1 MEENKD
7 LKNENVEVKIDED
20 KISNNVFEKMKA
32 FFKGGD
38 NIEEK
43 LVNHDIS
50 DVKKIQEEFEK
61 VKTETLK
68 LQQELDALNK
78 AKSLEQKLNSLN
90 LVDEKYKK
98 VALAEIEEKGITEEE
113 FIANNPQ
120 LKKIERH
127 IDKKES
133 SNVVN
138 GTHLSEQQ
146 YKILKG
152 ILPKGSL

>member
-7 LKNENVEVKIDED
+7 LNNEDVGVKIDEE
-20 KISNNVFEKMKA
+20 KISSNVFEKMKA

-38 NIEEK
+38 IIEDK
-43 LVNHDIS
+43 TSNNDIEN
-50 DVKKIQEEFEK
+50 VRKIQEEFEK
-61 VKTETLK
+61 VRAETLK

-98 VALAEIEEKGITEEE
+98 IALAEIEEKGITEEE

-120 LKKIERH
+120 LKKIEKH
-127 IDKKES
+127 IDKNANA
-133 SNVVN
+133 NVVQ

>member
-1 MEENKD
+1 MEGNKD
-7 LKNENVEVKIDED
+7 LSNGNVDVKIDED
-20 KISNNVFEKMKA
+20 KISNSVFEKMKS

-38 NIEEK
+38 IIEQK
-43 LVNHDIS
+43 PLNTDIS
-50 DVKKIQEEFEK
+50 EVKKIQEEFEK
-61 VKTETLK
+61 VRAETLK
-68 LQQELDALNK
+68 LQQELDELNK

-98 VALAEIEEKGITEEE
+98 VALAEIEKKGITEEE

-120 LKKIERH
+120 LKKIEKH
-127 IDKKES
+127 IDTKKN

-138 GTHLSEQQ
+138 GTYLSEQQ

>member
-7 LKNENVEVKIDED
+7 LKNENVDVKIDED

-38 NIEEK
+38 IIEQKPLNTDVSE
-43 LVNHDIS
+43 
-50 DVKKIQEEFEK
+50 VKKIQEEFEK
-61 VKTETLK
+61 VRTETFK
-68 LQQELDALNK
+68 LQQELDELNK
-78 AKSLEQKLNSLN
+78 AKSLEQKLNSLT

-98 VALAEIEEKGITEEE
+98 VALVEMEEKGISEEE

-120 LKKIERH
+120 LKKIEKH
-127 IDKKES
+127 IDTKKS

>member
-7 LKNENVEVKIDED
+7 LKNEDVGVKIDEE
-20 KISNNVFEKMKA
+20 KISSNVFEKMKA

-38 NIEEK
+38 IIEDK
-43 LVNHDIS
+43 TSNNDIEN
-50 DVKKIQEEFEK
+50 VRKIQEEFEK
-61 VKTETLK
+61 VRAETLK

-98 VALAEIEEKGITEEE
+98 VALAEIEEKGITEVE

-120 LKKIERH
+120 LKKIEKH

-133 SNVVN
+133 SNIVN

>member
-7 LKNENVEVKIDED
+7 LQNENVGVKIDEE
-20 KISNNVFEKMKA
+20 KISSNVFEKMKA

-38 NIEEK
+38 IIEDK
-43 LVNHDIS
+43 TSNNDIEN
-50 DVKKIQEEFEK
+50 VRKIQEEFEK
-61 VKTETLK
+61 FRAETLK

-98 VALAEIEEKGITEEE
+98 VALSEMEEKGITEEE

-120 LKKIERH
+120 LKKIEKH
-127 IDKKES
+127 IDKNAS
-133 SNVVN
+133 SNIVN
-138 GTHLSEQQ
+138 GTHLTEQQ

>member
-7 LKNENVEVKIDED
+7 LKNENVGVNIDEE
-20 KISNNVFEKMKA
+20 KISSNVFEKMKA

-38 NIEEK
+38 IIEEK
-43 LVNHDIS
+43 TSNNDIEN
-50 DVKKIQEEFEK
+50 VRKIQEEFEK
-61 VKTETLK
+61 VRAETLK
-68 LQQELDALNK
+68 LQQELDTLNK

-120 LKKIERH
+120 LKKIEKH

-133 SNVVN
+133 SNIVN